1 MKNPILFLLVILIC
15 SCSSESSKSNQGASI
30 SLQIMQDTLLVDSG
44 DEVVMAGSNLMLSVL
59 SEDQGKLF
67 NYDRKSSNLEVPLRS
82 WYHDAKSAEWRSSN
96 ELKKQYKN
104 ASIVG
109 DGRVVFNIKGN
120 DYRLVVA
127 IDYEFKV
134 IFIRFIGTHKQ
145 YDKIDVKTI

>member
-1 MKNPILFLLVILIC
+1 LFLLFLGMRIISFRTLREFFDKPEF
-15 SCSSESSKSNQGASI
+15 SDAEI
-30 SLQIMQDTLLVDSG
+30 SLR
-44 DEVVMAGSNLMLSVL
+44 A
-59 SEDQGKLF
+59 
-67 NYDRKSSNLEVPLRS
+67 
-82 WYHDAKSAEWRSSN
+82 WYHDAKKAEWKNSN

-127 IDYEFKV
+127 IDYEFQV

-145 YDKIDVKTI
+145 YDKIDAKTI

>member
-1 MKNPILFLLVILIC
+1 MRIIAFRTLRGFFEKPEYPD
-15 SCSSESSKSNQGASI
+15 SEV
-30 SLQIMQDTLLVDSG
+30 SLR
-44 DEVVMAGSNLMLSVL
+44 A
-59 SEDQGKLF
+59 
-67 NYDRKSSNLEVPLRS
+67 
-82 WYHDAKSAEWRSSN
+82 WYHDVKTAKWKNSN

-127 IDYEFKV
+127 IDYEFQV

-145 YDKIDVKTI
+145 YDKIDAKMI